1 MGAVPGLARGLGH
14 MAPTYSVGSRDRRPT
29 AHVAR
34 TRLSHPI
41 PPARRH
47 EMNDLKTTMRRHA
60 LARRDLV
67 TQREA
72 HDAAAAMCASALALV
87 EELSTAGSA
96 PVVSVYWPIRSEL
109 NTRPLIETLSGRG
122 LKVALPILVA
132 VKRPLLF
139 RAFVPG
145 DELAKGPFGLSEPS
159 ARQSG
164 VGAGHHLRALGRLR
178 PQGIS
183 PGLWRRPLRRDAKR
197 IARETSSHGD
207 RHRLCGAGGR
217 NCIPIEDHDQ
227 KLDFIV
233 TERETIRCA

>member
-1 MGAVPGLARGLGH
+1 
-14 MAPTYSVGSRDRRPT
+14 
-29 AHVAR
+29 
-34 TRLSHPI
+34 
-41 PPARRH
+41 
-47 EMNDLKTTMRRHA
+47 MNDLKTTMRRHA

-72 HDAAAAMCASALALV
+72 HDAAAAMCALALALV
-87 EELSTAGSA
+87 EKLSTASST

-139 RAFVPG
+139 RAFEPG
-145 DELAKGPFGLSEPS
+145 DQLAKGPFGLSEPS
-159 ARQSG
+159 SDKAALEPDIIFAPLAAFDRKGYRLGYGGGLYDATLS
-164 VGAGHHLRALGRLR
+164 ALRAKHPVTAIGVAYAV
-178 PQGIS
+178 QEADS
-183 PGLWRRPLRRDAKR
+183 
-197 IARETSSHGD
+197 
-207 RHRLCGAGGR
+207 
-217 NCIPIEDHDQ
+217 IPIEDHDQ

>member
-1 MGAVPGLARGLGH
+1 
-14 MAPTYSVGSRDRRPT
+14 
-29 AHVAR
+29 
-34 TRLSHPI
+34 
-41 PPARRH
+41 
-47 EMNDLKTTMRRHA
+47 MNDLKTTMRRHA

-87 EELSTAGSA
+87 EKLSASGSA

-109 NTRPLIETLSGRG
+109 NTRPLIETLCKRG
-122 LKVALPILVA
+122 FRVALPILVA

-139 RAFVPG
+139 RAFEPG

-159 ARQSG
+159 SDKAALEPDIIFAPLAAFDRKG
-164 VGAGHHLRALGRLR
+164 YRLGYGGGLYDATLNALRAKHPVTAIGVAYAV
-178 PQGIS
+178 QEADS
-183 PGLWRRPLRRDAKR
+183 
-197 IARETSSHGD
+197 
-207 RHRLCGAGGR
+207 
-217 NCIPIEDHDQ
+217 IPIEDHDQ